1 VPGGSIQIS
10 SFLPPFTPSGGHF
23 LSFLQKTM
31 SLFWESFISFSFGH
45 IFQQTE
51 PGNMSLQALLGGG
64 KEGAEGYSMG

>member
-1 VPGGSIQIS
+1 
-10 SFLPPFTPSGGHF
+10 
-23 LSFLQKTM
+23 M